1 MESHVTIK
9 IAFKEYLMPIKML
22 QYVMGKGDFQHMQY
36 EPIYLFLFNYKHI
49 RKYANMLTIVR

>member
-22 QYVMGKGDFQHMQY
+22 QYVMGKGEAMQT
-36 EPIYLFLFNYKHI
+36 YLTFTLSPY
-49 RKYANMLTIVR
+49 